1 MWYRGQPL
9 ICNFCALQGHKSANC
24 PSKDKCRRCRET
36 GHLTRACRN
45 PWDNNSSVDSNM
57 APPVVETDAQPM
69 GAAPAAPVL
78 ADPAAS
84 ASLFLWLL
92 MSLMLRFVL
101 RALCALTL
109 S

>member
-1 MWYRGQPL
+1 
-9 ICNFCALQGHKSANC
+9 
-24 PSKDKCRRCRET
+24 
-36 GHLTRACRN
+36 
-45 PWDNNSSVDSNM
+45 M

-78 ADPAAS
+78 SDPAAS
-84 ASLFLWLL
+84 ASLVLWLL

>member
-1 MWYRGQPL
+1 
-9 ICNFCALQGHKSANC
+9 
-24 PSKDKCRRCRET
+24 
-36 GHLTRACRN
+36 
-45 PWDNNSSVDSNM
+45 M
-57 APPVVETDAQPM
+57 APLVVETNAQPM